1 MLILQSLLKHL
12 DYDDQ
17 HFTTILVSLGQV
29 AKLQPRV
36 FAPKH
41 KSVIKDFLVKELMVV
56 DRVCANIVWARNA
69 GALSAD
75 LLLQAENEFAEN
87 DKEWADDDTVS
98 CEAKMK
104 VNDLS

>member
-1 MLILQSLLKHL
+1 MQ
-12 DYDDQ
+12 YY
-17 HFTTILVSLGQV
+17 
-29 AKLQPRV
+29 
-36 FAPKH
+36 
-41 KSVIKDFLVKELMVV
+41 
-56 DRVCANIVWARNA
+56 NIVWARSA